1 MATLKS
7 LTEFEGTIGNMTAYK
22 RRDSDKT
29 YLRTKGGASKK
40 KIKTHK
46 AFERTRELNAEWS
59 GCAKAA
65 ALIRDLL
72 HIQKSVV
79 DYNLSG
85 PLTAIAKNIQTR
97 NAIHKMGERS
107 ILFSSFGHVLEGF
120 QLNRKNSFESII
132 MGHVQVQFIRAE
144 ARAIVQ
150 LPELVPG
157 MSFLPPVALPVFNIA
172 LSFGTLPDL
181 HFVDGGFSIRQQNP
195 LNMQLCTTYQT
206 PWYYSADTIA
216 AQTVELVLNNPLQT
230 IPQDTLALAISV
242 NFGNP
247 VTNELVKSVRYVGA
261 GKILKVVNAGQ

>member
-7 LTEFEGTIGNMTAYK
+7 LTEFEGTIGNITAYK

-40 KIKTHK
+40 KIKKHK

-65 ALIRDLL
+65 ALVRDLL
-72 HIQKSVV
+72 YKQQSVV

-97 NAIHKMGERS
+97 DVVHKKGERS
-107 ILFSSFGHVLEGF
+107 VLFSSYGHVLEGF
-120 QLNRKNSFESII
+120 QLNRKSSFESII
-132 MGHVQVQFIRAE
+132 RGNVQVQLIREE
-144 ARAIVQ
+144 AKAIVQ
-150 LPELVPG
+150 LPELIPG
-157 MSFLPPVALPVFNIA
+157 ISFLAPVALPVFNIA

-181 HFVDGGFSIRQQNP
+181 HFVDGGYSIHHENP
-195 LNMQLCTTYQT
+195 QHIQLCTAYQT
-206 PWYYSADTIA
+206 AWYYSADTVA
-216 AQTVELVLNNPLQT
+216 AQTVELVLNNPLQM
-230 IPQDTLALAISV
+230 IPQDALALAISV

-261 GKILKVVNAGQ
+261 GKLLKVVNANQ

>member
-7 LTEFEGTIGNMTAYK
+7 LTEFEGTIGNITAYK

-29 YLRTKGGASKK
+29 YLRTKGGVSKN
-40 KIKTHK
+40 KIKKHK

-65 ALIRDLL
+65 ALVRNLFYQQQPVI
-72 HIQKSVV
+72 

-85 PLTAIAKNIQTR
+85 PLTAIAKNIQAR
-97 NAIHKMGERS
+97 DDAHEKGKRS
-107 ILFSSFGHVLEGF
+107 ILFSRYGYVLEGF
-120 QLNRKNSFESII
+120 QLNRKSSFESII
-132 MGHVQVQFIRAE
+132 RRNMQVQFIREE
-144 ARAIVQ
+144 AKAIVQ
-150 LPELVPG
+150 LPELIPG
-157 MSFLPPVALPVFNIA
+157 INFLPTIKLPVFNIA

-181 HFVDGGFSIRQQNP
+181 HATDTGYSINHENP
-195 LNMQLCTTYQT
+195 NYLQLGIDHQT

-261 GKILKVVNAGQ
+261 GKLLKVVNAGQ

>member
-7 LTEFEGTIGNMTAYK
+7 LTEFEGTIGNITAYK

-40 KIKTHK
+40 KIQTHK
-46 AFERTRELNAEWS
+46 VFERTRELNAEWS

-65 ALIRDLL
+65 ALVRDLFYQQQPV
-72 HIQKSVV
+72 I

-85 PLTAIAKNIQTR
+85 PLTAIAKNIQAR
-97 NAIHKMGERS
+97 DDAHEKGKRS
-107 ILFSSFGHVLEGF
+107 ILFSRFGHVLEGF

-132 MGHVQVQFIRAE
+132 RGNVQVQFIRDE
-144 ARAIVQ
+144 AKAIVQ
-150 LPELVPG
+150 LPELVPD
-157 MSFLPPVALPVFNIA
+157 MSFLPPVASPVFNIA
-172 LSFGTLPDL
+172 ISFGTLPDL
-181 HFVDGGFSIRQQNP
+181 HFIDGGFSMHQQNP
-195 LNMQLCTTYQT
+195 LYMQLCTTYQT
-206 PWYYSADTIA
+206 PWYYAADTIA

-247 VTNELVKSVRYVGA
+247 VTNELVKSVRYVGG
-261 GKILKVVNAGQ
+261 GKILKVLNASQ